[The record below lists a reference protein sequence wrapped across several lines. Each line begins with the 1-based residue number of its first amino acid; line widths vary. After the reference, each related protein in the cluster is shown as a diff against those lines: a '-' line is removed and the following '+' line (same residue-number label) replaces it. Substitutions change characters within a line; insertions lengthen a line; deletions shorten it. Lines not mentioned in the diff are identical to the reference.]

1 MCNFKN
7 SVTAFKVCSINFSQV
22 ANSLESYAIPTK
34 MLETLNVLES
44 GDRVEELHP
53 HRTQDWPPVK
63 EEQIAAT
70 A

>member
-1 MCNFKN
+1 MDKLFKITY
-7 SVTAFKVCSINFSQV
+7 V
-22 ANSLESYAIPTK
+22 LPTK

-63 EEQIAAT
+63 EEQVAAT